1 MGGDMTWFWIEIG
14 AALLAVLLLVLAF
27 LVRALAGVVLP
38 RLRLRVAPAMA
49 APAPYADLF
58 DALDEELA
66 ALGFTPRGW
75 VLADFDPPGAA
86 AHRLLRLWVSA
97 DGYSIASAG
106 PPQDLARPNL
116 LQLSYSSQ
124 LVDGRSLTTSR
135 YNPSHAALASP
146 SALRR
151 NVDTVDVAAQWQ
163 AHRDAFAAPAVDA
176 RPVPADPREL
186 LTLAERNHATNLD
199 ELVAAGRLRADRNG
213 HLRLTAHSIAAL
225 LPRVLKALPPV
236 PAAPLPES
244 RQLALYAVHD
254 QIARRNPTRGTQWAL
269 FGVSVALFAGLG
281 ALVWNLA
288 FAVALILAIAFHEA
302 GHYLAMRLAGYR
314 NLQVLLI
321 PLLGGVATGV
331 EDQPSATRRAL
342 VSLMGPLPGIALGW
356 ALLLG
361 GRAWLPLPE
370 SGFAADVADALPLIL
385 LVLNYLNL
393 LPIPPLDG
401 GHFVQSLLPRAWSA
415 VETGF
420 RVLGALGGLALAW
433 ALGSVLIGALALWQ
447 LAGIGA
453 HRRMGR
459 RERAL
464 LAREPGF
471 ANLPEPRQRALALA
485 AMADEPGP
493 VALGQRLSS
502 AEHLRQ
508 LAALRAPSGLAR
520 GWLSLLYLAPF
531 VLPFLLLP
539 FLWPMVQVWAGT
551 YTADREVAA
560 EMEAAL
566 AQREAARAAWSREAA
581 TLSTAQLIAGY
592 ARAFPDAVEGSIAL
606 PPATDLPALPSEVE
620 RELVGLLALPGAASL
635 GLWPRER
642 HLPVPVALAAEF
654 AITGGPGDPVR
665 LGYDDGDGWREL
677 DLPRADFER
686 YVVIG
691 DINGDTPILLA
702 PADGGAAGVG
712 LIEWF
717 IESPSGYRDLR
728 HWLEHRWIDAREYEE
743 STKPRAM

>member
-1 MGGDMTWFWIEIG
+1 MSWFWIEIG
-14 AALLAVLLLVLAF
+14 AAVLAVLLLVLAF

-38 RLRLRVAPAMA
+38 RLHLRLAPATA

-58 DALDEELA
+58 DTLDGELA
-66 ALGFTPRGW
+66 ALGFTPSAW

-86 AHRLLRLWVSA
+86 AHRLLRLWVSG
-97 DGYSIASAG
+97 DGCSIASAG

-135 YNPSHAALASP
+135 YNPSHVALASA

-163 AHRDAFAAPAVDA
+163 AHRDALAAAAVDP
-176 RPVPADPREL
+176 RPVPAESREL
-186 LTLAERNHATNLD
+186 LALAERNHATNLD
-199 ELVAAGRLRADRNG
+199 ELVATGRARADRDG
-213 HLRLTAHSIAAL
+213 HLRLTARSIATL
-225 LPRVLKALPPV
+225 LPKLLKALPPV

-244 RQLALYAVHD
+244 RQLAMFAVHD

-269 FGVSVALFAGLG
+269 FAVSVALFATLG
-281 ALVWNLA
+281 ALVWDFA
-288 FAVALILAIAFHEA
+288 FAVALIIAIAFHEA

-331 EDQPSATRRAL
+331 EDAPSATRRAL

-356 ALLLG
+356 LLLLG

-370 SGFAADVADALPLIL
+370 AGFAADVADALPLIL

-420 RVLGALGGLALAW
+420 RVLGAIAGLALAW

-464 LAREPGF
+464 LAREPGY
-471 ANLPEPRQRALALA
+471 ASLPEPRQRALALA

-493 VALGQRLSS
+493 IALGQRLSS

-508 LAALRAPSGLAR
+508 LAALRPPSGLAR
-520 GWLSLLYLAPF
+520 SLLSLLYLAPF

-539 FLWPMVQVWAGT
+539 FLWPMVQAWSNLPAP
-551 YTADREVAA
+551 DREALA
-560 EMEAAL
+560 EMEARY
-566 AQREAARAAWSREAA
+566 AQQQAARAAWAAEAA
-581 TLSTAQLIAGY
+581 SLDTARLVADLVRVFPEADETATVPPTGDGQPAIA
-592 ARAFPDAVEGSIAL
+592 PEVSSELDA
-606 PPATDLPALPSEVE
+606 
-620 RELVGLLALPGAASL
+620 LLALSGAARL

-642 HLPVPVALAAEF
+642 HLPAPVGLAAEF

-665 LGYDDGDGWREL
+665 IGYDDGSGWR
-677 DLPRADFER
+677 DIAIARADFDR

-691 DINGDTPILLA
+691 EIDGDTPILMA
-702 PADGGAAGVG
+702 PAGGGVQGIG

-717 IESPSGYRDLR
+717 IEQPSGFRDLR
-728 HWLEHRWIDAREYEE
+728 HWLEHRWVGVREDEE
-743 STKPRAM
+743 AQRTRNP